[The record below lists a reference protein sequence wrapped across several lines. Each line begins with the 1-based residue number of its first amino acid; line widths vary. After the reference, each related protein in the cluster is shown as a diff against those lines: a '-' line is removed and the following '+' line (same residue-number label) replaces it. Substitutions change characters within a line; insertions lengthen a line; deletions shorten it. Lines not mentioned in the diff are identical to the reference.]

1 MKTTEP
7 QVFIIESLRFS
18 DEAEDSF
25 EGRRISDMLALSG
38 KTCKYFYVRT
48 KAEFEAVLDK
58 FWDSKYRYLHLSCHA
73 NSLGMETTLDEI
85 PFQELSDI
93 LEPYLENR
101 RLFLSACEMSCSK
114 LAKLLM
120 PKSGC
125 YSILGPSEK
134 IDFADAAIFWA
145 SFYHKVFRLNS
156 EAINQRRLLATATVL
171 SAIYSLPLNCFW
183 MREDRFT
190 KHFIN
195 PHPKPGEDVIL
206 KWAIE
211 NLFTKHP
218 TPMPNK

>member
-38 KTCKYFYVRT
+38 KNCKYFYVRT
-48 KAEFEAVLDK
+48 KVEFAAVLEK

-73 NSLGMETTLDEI
+73 NGLGMETTLDEI
-85 PFQELSDI
+85 PFQELADM
-93 LEPYLENR
+93 LEPYLEGR

-114 LAKLLM
+114 LAKLLI

-134 IDFADAAIFWA
+134 IDFADVAIFWA

-156 EAINQRRLLATATVL
+156 ESINQRRLLATATVL

-190 KHFIN
+190 KHFIK
-195 PHPKPGEDVIL
+195 PHPKLGEDVIL

-211 NLFTKHP
+211 NLFAKRP
-218 TPMPNK
+218 TPVPD